1 MHTTTRKLL
10 VAVAFA
16 AAVAA
21 GAGVAAAAAGPGES
35 AGPGD
40 DEPAVA
46 GDALARASA
55 AALQAAGRYGPG
67 GTVTEAEGP
76 GEHPG
81 YEVEVTLADGTE
93 VEVDLDA
100 SFAVV
105 GIPEVEAPDD

>member
-1 MHTTTRKLL
+1 MHATTRKLL
-10 VAVAFA
+10 VAVAFM

-21 GAGVAAAAAGPGES
+21 GAGVAAAAAGSVAS
-35 AGPGD
+35 ARTGD
-40 DEPAVA
+40 DESALA
-46 GDALARASA
+46 GDALSRASA

-76 GEHPG
+76 GEHSG

>member
-1 MHTTTRKLL
+1 MHATTRKAL

-21 GAGVAAAAAGPGES
+21 GAGVAAAAAGPGGTTGS
-35 AGPGD
+35 GD
-40 DEPAVA
+40 DEPALA
-46 GDALARASA
+46 GDTLARASA
-55 AALQAAGRYGPG
+55 AALQAAGRYGSG

-93 VEVDLDA
+93 VEVRLDS